1 MGNIVH
7 KGKVHQ
13 EPINVVT
20 AEAIDNENISR
31 EITEELLGSLMFPV
45 IPSEDIAGKYIW
57 VNLNL
62 HDPQFIKYQEDG
74 FKICTNDKNLIVG
87 RVWLK
92 KKRE

>member
-7 KGKVHQ
+7 KTKVHP

-20 AEAIDNENISR
+20 AEAIDNENVSR

-45 IPSEDIAGKYIW
+45 VPSEDIAGKYIW
-57 VNLNL
+57 VNINL
-62 HDPQFIKYQEDG
+62 HDPQFIKYQENG
-74 FKICTNDKNLIVG
+74 FKISTNDKGLTFG
-87 RVWLK
+87 AVWLK